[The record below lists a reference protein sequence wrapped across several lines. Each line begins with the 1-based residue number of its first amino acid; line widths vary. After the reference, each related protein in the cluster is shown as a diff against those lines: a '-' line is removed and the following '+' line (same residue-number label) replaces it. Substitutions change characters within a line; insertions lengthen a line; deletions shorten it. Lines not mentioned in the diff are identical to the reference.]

1 MEMLN
6 DGTVPYGTIK
16 NNVRNGS
23 KGTSSIFRCGVIA
36 LAYKMMK
43 TPPAAGFSCEKNYF
57 FFAVVLAAVFFVAF
71 FTAGFLVV
79 FLDVLLHLG
88 IGRLL

>member
-1 MEMLN
+1 
-6 DGTVPYGTIK
+6 
-16 NNVRNGS
+16 
-23 KGTSSIFRCGVIA
+23 
-36 LAYKMMK
+36 MMK